1 MLSAPELFM
10 VFVKRQ
16 VIFIALN
23 IELLNFTWYL
33 GWQWWV
39 VKNQAVQCVATAAER
54 WVIVCVLVEVVG
66 QDRRI
71 FRNWFQVTLI
81 EVTSEKEV
89 RLMVEVQ
96 SSRWRWN
103 IGITQVLQLSLLI
116 RQRQTKTDNDK
127 QRQTMTKK
135 DRQRK
140 TKTAKGRHGTLGL
153 LRSLLIDT
161 FYAIKSVLTVWTPR
175 FPVPKWRS
183 SVWRCLATPIA
194 EKRIRPRKISFLPL
208 LSNKISSCQSCS
220 GWIQSVHSERQQ
232 VKGRLKSRRT
242 SRGFVGRKQER

>member
-1 MLSAPELFM
+1 M
-10 VFVKRQ
+10 
-16 VIFIALN
+16 
-23 IELLNFTWYL
+23 
-33 GWQWWV
+33 
-39 VKNQAVQCVATAAER
+39 
-54 WVIVCVLVEVVG
+54 LVEVVG

-116 RQRQTKTDNDK
+116 RQRQTKTNKDR
-127 QRQTMTKK
+127 QIQTMTNK

-153 LRSLLIDT
+153 LRSLLLDT
-161 FYAIKSVLTVWTPR
+161 FYDAAT
-175 FPVPKWRS
+175 S
-183 SVWRCLATPIA
+183 SVSLNHC
-194 EKRIRPRKISFLPL
+194 
-208 LSNKISSCQSCS
+208 
-220 GWIQSVHSERQQ
+220 
-232 VKGRLKSRRT
+232 
-242 SRGFVGRKQER
+242 

>member
-1 MLSAPELFM
+1 M
-10 VFVKRQ
+10 
-16 VIFIALN
+16 
-23 IELLNFTWYL
+23 
-33 GWQWWV
+33 
-39 VKNQAVQCVATAAER
+39 
-54 WVIVCVLVEVVG
+54 LVEVVG

-116 RQRQTKTDNDK
+116 RQRQTKTNNDK
-127 QRQTMTKK
+127 
-135 DRQRK
+135 QRK
-140 TKTAKGRHGTLGL
+140 TKTAKDRHGTLGL

-183 SVWRCLATPIA
+183 SV
-194 EKRIRPRKISFLPL
+194 
-208 LSNKISSCQSCS
+208 
-220 GWIQSVHSERQQ
+220 
-232 VKGRLKSRRT
+232 
-242 SRGFVGRKQER
+242 

>member
-1 MLSAPELFM
+1 M
-10 VFVKRQ
+10 
-16 VIFIALN
+16 
-23 IELLNFTWYL
+23 
-33 GWQWWV
+33 

-54 WVIVCVLVEVVG
+54 WVIVCMLVEVVG

-116 RQRQTKTDNDK
+116 RQRQTKTN
-127 QRQTMTKK
+127 K

-140 TKTAKGRHGTLGL
+140 TKQLKADMEHWDYSDLCL
-153 LRSLLIDT
+153 SNIDT
-161 FYAIKSVLTVWTPR
+161 FYDAATSSLLTVWAPDFLCPSGGAASEDVWQHRLRKKESVHVR
-175 FPVPKWRS
+175 FPFSP
-183 SVWRCLATPIA
+183 
-194 EKRIRPRKISFLPL
+194 F
-208 LSNKISSCQSCS
+208 
-220 GWIQSVHSERQQ
+220 
-232 VKGRLKSRRT
+232 
-242 SRGFVGRKQER
+242 

>member
-1 MLSAPELFM
+1 MLSAPTLFM
-10 VFVKRQ
+10 VFVKRPQ

-23 IELLNFTWYL
+23 IDLLNFTRYP

-54 WVIVCVLVEVVG
+54 WVIVCMLVEVVG

-116 RQRQTKTDNDK
+116 RQRQTKTNKDR
-127 QRQTMTKK
+127 QIQTMTNK

-140 TKTAKGRHGTLGL
+140 TKTAKGRHGTWITQIFAYRYL
-153 LRSLLIDT
+153 LCHYISVDCLDT
-161 FYAIKSVLTVWTPR
+161 Q
-175 FPVPKWRS
+175 
-183 SVWRCLATPIA
+183 
-194 EKRIRPRKISFLPL
+194 IS
-208 LSNKISSCQSCS
+208 CA
-220 GWIQSVHSERQQ
+220 Q
-232 VKGRLKSRRT
+232 VEEQRLKMFGNTDCGKKNPST
-242 SRGFVGRKQER
+242 